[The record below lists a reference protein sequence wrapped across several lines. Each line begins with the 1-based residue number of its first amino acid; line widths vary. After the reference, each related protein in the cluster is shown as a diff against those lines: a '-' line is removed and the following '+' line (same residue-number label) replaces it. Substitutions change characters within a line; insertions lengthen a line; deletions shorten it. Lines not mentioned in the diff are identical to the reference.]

1 MSQNLP
7 SRIAALAVVV
17 LVTIGTLCASPSKT
31 IYLKDYPR
39 SGAENAKKTLAEL
52 FTTAEAKAA
61 FPDAFRAQATL
72 YGWTDAQ
79 TMKLAMFNAMWTDAL
94 WKGAPYQSGKLLS
107 RNEIYVHHGAWW
119 FNDYLHYAYGTY
131 HFANSGTGNAA
142 YNSENGGCELMHWH
156 ENWQGAATN
165 RTGRKV
171 LFGAVHAGSNDLS
184 AYTEGIAW
192 EGGFRLDGRCGDWAV
207 AGRDVVGFEAWDF
220 GSGAGMEHLFAHHC
234 DVNVSMVRGT
244 PFNSSGTVSLF
255 SGTKSGLEVVGGG
268 PMNIATLELD
278 DNPRGIASV
287 AGYGRPATITGKI
300 GLLKA
305 EWAVTPPTAGRMPKV
320 QTIELAGVIDLTID
334 CLSWACTKY
343 QDAIFDVTPDN
354 GVAML
359 TVHNLRVHGYT
370 GIQSILHDRVNGKT
384 WPYVAGVK
392 GFRYSNVNGGELIS
406 WPVQVQPIVAKH
418 TNKLGYLE
426 ADPQTGKPIGAF
438 DRTLGLPSWSDVT
451 GTSNAPAAPI
461 PPPVD
466 PTPVP
471 PIPPPSTTPKWSTQF
486 DGTDKTKLKTG
497 STVNASSSASWSGL
511 GSVKSGVGT
520 TQANSIFV
528 ASVPGA
534 TRVVLRGCSFTSAS
548 DWSYLC
554 SAVRVMADGR
564 ILWSATGAVLGTMPK
579 VKADVV
585 IQFPASV
592 DLSTVIGMPGNSA
605 PVFSVEA
612 MEVW

>member
-1 MSQNLP
+1 MS
-7 SRIAALAVVV
+7 A
-17 LVTIGTLCASPSKT
+17 SKT
-31 IYLKDYPR
+31 IRLSDYPK
-39 SGAENAKKTLAEL
+39 SGAENAKKTLGEL
-52 FTTAEAKAA
+52 FTLAEAKGA

-79 TMKLAMFNAMWTDAL
+79 TMKLAMFNVMWTDAL
-94 WKGAPYQSGKLLS
+94 WKGSPYMSGKLLS
-107 RNEIYVHHGAWW
+107 RNEIIVHHGPWW

-131 HFANSGTGNAA
+131 RFPNSGTGNAA
-142 YNSENGGCELMHWH
+142 YNGDNGGCELMHWS
-156 ENWQGAATN
+156 ENWIGGATS

-220 GSGAGMEHLFAHHC
+220 GSGAGMEHLFVHHC

-451 GTSNAPAAPI
+451 GTSNAPAAPV
-461 PPPVD
+461 PVPPVD

-471 PIPPPSTTPKWSTQF
+471 PVPPPSTTLKWSTAF

-497 STVNASSSASWSGL
+497 TTVNASSSASWSGL
-511 GSVKSGVGT
+511 GSVKSGVAT
-520 TQANSIFV
+520 TQANSIFP
-528 ASVPGA
+528 AAIPAA
-534 TRVVLRGCSFTSAS
+534 TRIVYRGCTFKSAS
-548 DWSYLC
+548 DWSYLN

-564 ILWSATGAVLGTMPK
+564 ILWSATGQVLGQMPK

-585 IQFPASV
+585 IIFPGPV

-612 MEVW
+612 MEIW